1 MSAQTPSSPLP
12 SLSGMNLRIGQ
23 PVQVLWRAVHEY
35 KHYTRLIG
43 FWEPDY
49 VILRMPMENGWP
61 VPLNNKQTLDVRLF
75 SEVSIFQFSTTVQS
89 VQNHPRN
96 FVVLD
101 YPQAVQETRLRSHE
115 RVNCQLPVRVTE
127 SSIGPSEG
135 YHFLDLSGSGASLV
149 GPHPLG
155 DVRGAITLE
164 LAFELKAT
172 GTQEC
177 LRLSATIQ
185 AVQALPVDS
194 AHTTLYRH
202 GIQFQQI
209 DPRVLLLVHE
219 LPRKRS

>member
-1 MSAQTPSSPLP
+1 MADQSLPPTLP
-12 SLSGMNLRIGQ
+12 SLSSMNLRIGQ
-23 PVQVLWRAVHEY
+23 PVQVLWRGLHEY

-61 VPLNNKQTLDVRLF
+61 VALNNKQTLDVRLF
-75 SEVSIFQFSTTVQS
+75 SEVSIYQFSTTVQS
-89 VQNHPRN
+89 VQNYPRN

-101 YPQAVQETRLRSHE
+101 YPQSVQQTRLRSHE
-115 RVNCQLPVRVTE
+115 RVNCQLPVRVTH

-155 DVRGAITLE
+155 NVQGAITLE

-177 LRLSATIQ
+177 LLLPATIQ

-202 GIQFQQI
+202 GIQFEHI

-219 LPRKRS
+219 LSKKRS

>member
-1 MSAQTPSSPLP
+1 MADQTTSPLP

-23 PVQVLWRAVHEY
+23 PVQVLWRGAYEY

-43 FWEPDY
+43 FWEHDY

-61 VPLNNKQTLDVRLF
+61 VPLSNKQTLDVRLF
-75 SEVSIFQFSTTVQS
+75 SEVSIFQFSTSVQS

-96 FVVLD
+96 FVILD
-101 YPQAVQETRLRSHE
+101 YPQTVQETRLRSHE
-115 RVNCQLPVRVTE
+115 RVNCQLPVRITH
-127 SSIGPSEG
+127 SSIGPCEG

-155 DVRGAITLE
+155 SVQSAITLE

-177 LRLSATIQ
+177 LLLPATVQ

-202 GIQFQQI
+202 GIQFEHI